1 MALTWSIREAGA
13 RFSGLIGQVRA
24 GRVVTVS
31 CRGEPVAEI
40 RPVEPAERPLTPEER
55 LSELE
60 RSGSLVRSSVPRQ
73 TLRPVARRPGALA
86 RLLAGRG
93 E

>member
-1 MALTWSIREAGA
+1 MALTYSIREAGA
-13 RFSGLIGQVRA
+13 RFSELIGQVRA

-40 RPVEPAERPLTPEER
+40 RPAERPLTPEER

-93 E
+93 A